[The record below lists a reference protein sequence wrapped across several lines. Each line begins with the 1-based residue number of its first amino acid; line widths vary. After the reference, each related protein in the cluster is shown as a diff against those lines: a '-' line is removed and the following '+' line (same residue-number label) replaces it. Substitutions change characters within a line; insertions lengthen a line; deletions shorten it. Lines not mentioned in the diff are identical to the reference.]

1 MPGLGAL
8 AAACATVAVVVLLT
22 RDPEEAWAVGVVIVA
37 LGIASGALATLL
49 QLRAPRSGRR
59 RASGQRHAVAARR
72 GIAVAAVVT
81 LLLWL
86 RVVDGLSVITAAFVI
101 GAFAV
106 AEVVLSA
113 RPASPR

>member
-59 RASGQRHAVAARR
+59 RASGQRL
-72 GIAVAAVVT
+72 AVAAVVT